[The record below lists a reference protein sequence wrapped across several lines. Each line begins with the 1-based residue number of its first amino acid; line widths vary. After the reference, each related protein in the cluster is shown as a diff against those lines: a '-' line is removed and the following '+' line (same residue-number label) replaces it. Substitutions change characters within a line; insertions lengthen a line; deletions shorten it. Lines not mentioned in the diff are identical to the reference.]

1 MADFLPAFEATML
14 AEGGYK
20 LTNDPVDRGGQTYAG
35 ISRRA
40 NPRWTGWPFI
50 DAGDRPPA
58 SMVRAYY
65 LQNYWDVLRLSEI
78 DSQKVANSLYGSA
91 VNSGA
96 KTAAKLAQLVV
107 GATPD
112 GVLGPVTLG
121 LINATAPEVF
131 IAQFTIAKIARY
143 RDIVTKD
150 RSQTKYLLGWINRA
164 LKEAEWA

>member
-1 MADFLPAFEATML
+1 ML

-35 ISRRA
+35 ISRRWH
-40 NPRWTGWPFI
+40 PKWPGWAII
-50 DAGDRPPA
+50 DAGGRPPTPT
-58 SMVRAYY
+58 VRAFY
-65 LQNYWDVLRLSEI
+65 QEKFWDSLRLSEVN
-78 DSQKVANSLYGSA
+78 SQKVANCIYGSG
-91 VNSGA
+91 VNSDPRV
-96 KTAAKLAQLVV
+96 AAKLAQLVV
-107 GATPD
+107 GAAPD

-121 LINATAPEVF
+121 LINETAPEVF

-150 RSQTKYLLGWINRA
+150 RSQMKYFLGWVNRA